1 MNVYVL
7 TIQDNMPS
15 EATFEVNGVYGSLEK
30 AKAQLGTDYHDMIK
44 ECDSGIFMPRYFK
57 EYTTI
62 EEDGYWEIRSKC
74 EEAIY
79 MSEAIDE
86 FPLTT

>member
-7 TIQDNMPS
+7 TVEDNLPLES
-15 EATFEVNGVYGSLEK
+15 SFGVNGVYQSFEN

-44 ECDSGIFMPRYFK
+44 ECDSGNFMPRYFK

-62 EEDGYWEIRSKC
+62 EEDGYWEIRSKY
-74 EEAIY
+74 EEGIY
-79 MSEAIDE
+79 MSEGIEE
-86 FPLTT
+86 FPLE